1 MNAIQKYL
9 MNEVRNAIHV
19 ATGNLIKDAEIDPV
33 VVVTSMTELLTYL
46 EKASTEIRTKIDFP
60 FEFNRLENR
69 VKDSDGSSLKPIFLK
84 PR

>member
-1 MNAIQKYL
+1 MNGIQKYL
-9 MNEVRNAIHV
+9 MNEASNAIHV

-33 VVVTSMTELLTYL
+33 VVVTSMRELLTQL
-46 EKASTEIRTKIDFP
+46 EKASTEIQTKIDFP

-69 VKDSDGSSLKPIFLK
+69 VKESDRSSLKPVFLK